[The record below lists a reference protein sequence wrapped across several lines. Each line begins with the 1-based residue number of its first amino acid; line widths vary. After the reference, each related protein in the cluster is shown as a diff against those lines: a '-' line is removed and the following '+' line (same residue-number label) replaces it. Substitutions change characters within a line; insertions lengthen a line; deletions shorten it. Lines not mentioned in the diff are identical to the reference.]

1 MRVSL
6 GRVIDMSQQRRLAS
20 FTHHSEAHLRTEGIR
35 QQRRVMGVF
44 ACVVG
49 AGVLAAVML
58 VGSAIS
64 HISCLA
70 GLERRQA
77 PGELLLHRRPREKL
91 HPSPKSGV
99 VPGERRAGK
108 RILSGTTPG
117 AAKRETVSR

>member
-1 MRVSL
+1 
-6 GRVIDMSQQRRLAS
+6 MSRQRRLAS
-20 FTHHSEAHLRTEGIR
+20 FTHLSEAHLRTEGIR

-70 GLERRQA
+70 GLARRQA
-77 PGELLLHRRPREKL
+77 PGELIMHRRPREKL
-91 HPSPKSGV
+91 HPSPKSG
-99 VPGERRAGK
+99 
-108 RILSGTTPG
+108 SC
-117 AAKRETVSR
+117 KREGGRGKPT

>member
-1 MRVSL
+1 M
-6 GRVIDMSQQRRLAS
+6 GR
-20 FTHHSEAHLRTEGIR
+20 RTERIR
-35 QQRRVMGVF
+35 QQCRVMGVF
-44 ACVVG
+44 ARVVG
-49 AGVLAAVML
+49 AGVLAAAVF
-58 VGSAIS
+58 VGGAIS

-108 RILSGTTPG
+108 RILSATTPG